1 MQARTSP
8 PGHGAAPDAVERG
21 IASLGRLADLFRRRR
36 TALAAE
42 VGLSEAEWRVLE
54 EIATE
59 HFLPSLFARDR
70 ECSPA
75 AVSKLLRGLA
85 ERGIVAAQVGAD
97 DARRRPYRLTARGGA
112 LLARLRASRRRAIGA
127 IWHTLPDAEVARFAD
142 FADELAGRMEAWL
155 GAGGGRGSRYAR
167 PPHRDPRAGAGP
179 PRREA
184 SATRGPRRPRRPA

>member
-1 MQARTSP
+1 MQGHRPA
-8 PGHGAAPDAVERG
+8 PGDEPTPDAVERG

-42 VGLSEAEWRVLE
+42 VGLTEAEWRVLE

-70 ECSPA
+70 ACSPA

-97 DARRRPYRLTARGGA
+97 DARRRPYRLTARGRA
-112 LLARLRASRRRAIGA
+112 LLTRLRASRRRAIGA
-127 IWHTLPDAEVARFAD
+127 IWRTLPEAEVARFAD

-155 GAGGGRGSRYAR
+155 GDDPRYAR
-167 PPHRDPRAGAGP
+167 RSRRRA
-179 PRREA
+179 
-184 SATRGPRRPRRPA
+184 